1 MARTEEA
8 ANRGGLT
15 SRPTTK
21 RHRP

>member
-1 MARTEEA
+1 MARPEEA
-8 ANRGGLT
+8 GSRGGLT